1 MDSVRKALAAVVTVL
16 CVVTLVSACF
26 LTFSYVT
33 LKGIGDLRPLTV
45 LIVFIVEAGAT
56 LLALS
61 LTRFGFGL
69 DVIVLAGAGGLTWL
83 GWSMV
88 LNALASPHFEGYAV
102 LMGGI
107 GILQGAFTLML
118 FVWRVVTGAAPRAIG

>member
-1 MDSVRKALAAVVTVL
+1 
-16 CVVTLVSACF
+16 
-26 LTFSYVT
+26 
-33 LKGIGDLRPLTV
+33 
-45 LIVFIVEAGAT
+45 
-56 LLALS
+56 
-61 LTRFGFGL
+61 
-69 DVIVLAGAGGLTWL
+69 
-83 GWSMV
+83 MV

>member
-1 MDSVRKALAAVVTVL
+1 MDPVRKALAVAVTVL
-16 CVVTLVSACF
+16 CVLSVASACF
-26 LTFSYVT
+26 LTLSYVT
-33 LKGIGDLRPLTV
+33 LKGIGDLRPLTA
-45 LIVFIVEAGAT
+45 LIVFVAEAGAT

-69 DVIVLAGAGGLTWL
+69 DVIVLTGAGALTWL
-83 GWSMV
+83 SSSMV

-118 FVWRVVTGAAPRAIG
+118 FVWRVATGALPRAIG

>member
-1 MDSVRKALAAVVTVL
+1 MDSVRKALAAAVTVL
-16 CVVTLVSACF
+16 CVLSLASACF

-33 LKGIGDLRPLTV
+33 LKGIGDLRPVTGLV
-45 LIVFIVEAGAT
+45 VFIVEAGAT

-83 GWSMV
+83 GSSMV

-118 FVWRVVTGAAPRAIG
+118 FVWRVVTGALPQAIG